1 MFKQFVYDIGTKV
14 YFGPIDKSSLGQ
26 EITRYGHKLFFIY
39 QGDFIKQLGIYDLV
53 ISAGIENGFEI
64 VEFTKIQPNPRH
76 SDVQEGIDLCRQE
89 Q

>member
-39 QGDFIKQLGIYDLV
+39 QT
-53 ISAGIENGFEI
+53 AG
-64 VEFTKIQPNPRH
+64 H
-76 SDVQEGIDLCRQE
+76 L
-89 Q
+89 